1 MVTTSTKT
9 YADAIAAAKD
19 SATWTVR
26 QTVDLEIDGLPATM
40 IEGEAKA
47 ATDGLEAGS
56 SRLAYII
63 DYASAGTLTMFTVGT
78 AGEDIYAANA
88 AVLTLMVGASTF
100 TAPS

>member
-1 MVTTSTKT
+1 
-9 YADAIAAAKD
+9 
-19 SATWTVR
+19 
-26 QTVDLEIDGLPATM
+26 
-40 IEGEAKA
+40 
-47 ATDGLEAGS
+47 LEAGS

-63 DYASAGTLTMFTVGT
+63 DYGSAGTLTMFTVGT